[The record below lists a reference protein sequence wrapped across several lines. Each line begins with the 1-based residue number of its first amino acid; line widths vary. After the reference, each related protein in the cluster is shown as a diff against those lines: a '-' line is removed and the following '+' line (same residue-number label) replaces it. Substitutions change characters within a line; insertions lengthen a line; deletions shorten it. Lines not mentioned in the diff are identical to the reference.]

1 MSLVAGTGAAVNSM
15 LPSQAPP
22 VAQVASR
29 LMGKV
34 AHDLR
39 TPIMVIRGYLKMIL
53 DGRTGQISE
62 EQRECLRVAL
72 ESVQRLTDIAA
83 VSARGS
89 EVLPRIQAS
98 HVDIRE
104 IWQKVRS
111 TVQPEA
117 SEKGVSFKENF
128 AATSLMVCGDVQMLE
143 GVLQVIVGRVVA
155 LMGRDKELTA
165 EIVTHHS
172 GDVVLTLLAGCDSK
186 TPEAVRLVSDLQT
199 EVFLIGGK
207 LSLDTTVE
215 SGLTF
220 RLSLPGSDA

>member
-1 MSLVAGTGAAVNSM
+1 M
-15 LPSQAPP
+15 LPPQAPP

-53 DGRTGQISE
+53 DGRTGQITE
-62 EQRECLRVAL
+62 EQKECLRVAL
-72 ESVQRLTDIAA
+72 ESVQRLNEIAA

-89 EVLPRIQAS
+89 EVLPRIQAG
-98 HVDIRE
+98 HLDIRE
-104 IWQKVRS
+104 ILQRVRT
-111 TVQPEA
+111 TVEGEA
-117 SEKGVSFKENF
+117 AEKGVTFKEAF
-128 AATSLMVCGDVQMLE
+128 AATSLMVCGDPKMIE
-143 GVLQVIVGRVVA
+143 GVLQVIVSRVVA
-155 LMGRDKELTA
+155 LMGRDKELIV
-165 EIVTHHS
+165 ELVTHHS
-172 GDVVLTLLAGCDSK
+172 GDVVLTLLAGSDSK